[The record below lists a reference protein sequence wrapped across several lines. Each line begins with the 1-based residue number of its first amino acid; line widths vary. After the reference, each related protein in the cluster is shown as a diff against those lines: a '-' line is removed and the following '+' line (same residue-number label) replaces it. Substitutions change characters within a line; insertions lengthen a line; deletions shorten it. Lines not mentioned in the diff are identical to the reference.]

1 MQILST
7 SPLVSIVSRW
17 NLSSD
22 HRHNGHK
29 LNFPIEKRVVI
40 YYTCCLSF
48 SHFQLYAIEFIL
60 LYFTQHL
67 ITLLLS
73 AFQQHNMWGVAFLFL
88 FKAFFFCVLLL
99 SILLFLRPWRRLHS
113 HPELSSWISLLSH
126 FSPERGWNQTVFHFS
141 SFAHGC
147 ATPPP
152 DYSSPA
158 LAYYSLSVCVVMLC
172 CIHEKGFRKPPK
184 VFMFKR
190 ATHIKTASVSLT
202 ECSSFHQP
210 VFGQDRTPRW
220 HASPIY
226 EGLVI
231 LDSSARRSA
240 AGGYKHGVSV
250 PLHSCPSTYPL
261 VW

>member
-88 FKAFFFCVLLL
+88 FKAFFCVCCCCLYFCSSGHEEGCILTQSSLPGFLFSPISHRRRAEIRRCSTSPRLPMAVQHLLQIIPHQRWHITVCLCVL
-99 SILLFLRPWRRLHS
+99 SCY
-113 HPELSSWISLLSH
+113 
-126 FSPERGWNQTVFHFS
+126 
-141 SFAHGC
+141 A
-147 ATPPP
+147 
-152 DYSSPA
+152 
-158 LAYYSLSVCVVMLC
+158 AYMKKAS
-172 CIHEKGFRKPPK
+172 ENPPK
-184 VFMFKR
+184 
-190 ATHIKTASVSLT
+190 
-202 ECSSFHQP
+202 CSCSKGP
-210 VFGQDRTPRW
+210 PT
-220 HASPIY
+220 
-226 EGLVI
+226 
-231 LDSSARRSA
+231 
-240 AGGYKHGVSV
+240 
-250 PLHSCPSTYPL
+250 
-261 VW
+261 